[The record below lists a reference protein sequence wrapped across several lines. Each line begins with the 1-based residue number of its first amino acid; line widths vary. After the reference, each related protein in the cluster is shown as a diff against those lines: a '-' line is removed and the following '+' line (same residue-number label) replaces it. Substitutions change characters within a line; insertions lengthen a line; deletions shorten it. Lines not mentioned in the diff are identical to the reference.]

1 MKIERVRDELC
12 ARLRSRQP
20 EIEAAVANRVGAIT
34 DPDEIIGAD
43 YASNMRG
50 ALATAI
56 EYGLSALEVGERRS
70 PAVPPALSAQAR
82 VTARSGVA
90 LETVLGRYFAGYTL
104 LLDFTIEEADAG
116 DLPKFILRD
125 LLRGQGA
132 VFERLI
138 SEVSEEFRREAA
150 GRLISSEQQRA
161 DRVRRLLAGE
171 LIDSTDLSYELDDWH
186 IGAVAGGAGAGEAL
200 NDLAR
205 SLDRR
210 PLLIPRDD
218 GTVWAWL
225 GCRREVAQ
233 EETYKRIAEQW
244 PDELRLAV
252 GEPAK
257 GRAGWRLSHRQATM
271 AFPLT
276 RSDCSRPMVRYSEVA
291 LDASILQDDLLTAS
305 LRQLYLD
312 PLAGESDGGRSLR
325 DTLRAYFAAE
335 RNVSSTSAAL
345 GIARQTVSR
354 RLQRVESSL
363 GRDINNCAAE
373 LEAALRLDELRDAEP
388 AFQSGIPAL

>member
-1 MKIERVRDELC
+1 MKVERVRDELC

-34 DPDEIIGAD
+34 DPNEIIGAD
-43 YASNMRG
+43 YASGMRG

-56 EYGLSALEVGERRS
+56 GYGLSALEVGERRS

-90 LETVLGRYFAGYTL
+90 IETVLGRYLAGYTL
-104 LLDFTIEEADAG
+104 LLDFTIEEADAS

-138 SEVSEEFRREAA
+138 AEVSEEFRREAA

-171 LIDSTDLSYELDDWH
+171 LIDSTDLPYELDDWH
-186 IGAVAGGAGAGEAL
+186 IGAVAAGAGAAEAL
-200 NDLAR
+200 NELAR
-205 SLDRR
+205 LLDRR
-210 PLLIPRDD
+210 PLLVPRDD
-218 GTVWAWL
+218 GTIWGWL
-225 GCRREVAQ
+225 GCRREVDQ
-233 EETYKRIAEQW
+233 EETYERIAEEW
-244 PDELRLAV
+244 PGEMRLAL

-271 AFPLT
+271 AFPLA
-276 RSDCSRPMVRYSEVA
+276 RSDCRPMVRYGEVA

-312 PLAGESDGGRSLR
+312 PLAAESDGGRSLR

-345 GIARQTVSR
+345 GIGRQTVR
-354 RLQRVESSL
+354 KRLQRVEASL
-363 GRDINNCAAE
+363 GRDISSCAGE
-373 LEAALRLDELRDAEP
+373 LEVALRLDELGDAEP
-388 AFQSGIPAL
+388 IFQSGIPAL